1 MRTTR
6 LLTAT
11 AAVAMAVVEVA
22 AQRPANTSVCDY
34 YTTALLGNNSAANQ
48 ATVLTLL
55 VNTAVVGN
63 YTKPSIPGVEWPD
76 VPVPGILAPG
86 TVNGTAVNLLPY
98 FNGGLASSNRGGSS
112 GVVVNFLDDGG
123 ALPLMM
129 NKPANGT
136 RSNQFRLLTH
146 LYAYFGV
153 LLGCTQQGTATH
165 PIAAFPSYNGS
176 ASMYATHK
184 YMALSSP
191 QLAYFIQQVGL
202 AASSFG
208 IADADV
214 GVVAASLMDTFGQ
227 RCSKDAVVVPYQRP
241 ARPQAICTGEGCEVA
256 GGDGVSEACVK
267 AGPAP
272 LPGVADAVK
281 AAGQGNA
288 SSSATASASGSASV
302 TSEAGSAPT
311 QTGGVEGEGG
321 RRSGVGAAL
330 AGVVAV
336 LAVLL

>member
-1 MRTTR
+1 M
-6 LLTAT
+6 
-11 AAVAMAVVEVA
+11 
-22 AQRPANTSVCDY
+22 P
-34 YTTALLGNNSAANQ
+34 
-48 ATVLTLL
+48 
-55 VNTAVVGN
+55 
-63 YTKPSIPGVEWPD
+63 
-76 VPVPGILAPG
+76 
-86 TVNGTAVNLLPY
+86 
-98 FNGGLASSNRGGSS
+98 
-112 GVVVNFLDDGG
+112 
-123 ALPLMM
+123 
-129 NKPANGT
+129 
-136 RSNQFRLLTH
+136 
-146 LYAYFGV
+146 
-153 LLGCTQQGTATH
+153 
-165 PIAAFPSYNGS
+165 AFPSYNGS

-191 QLAYFIQQVGL
+191 QLTYFIQQVGL

-208 IADADV
+208 IADADIAA
-214 GVVAASLMDTFGQ
+214 VAASLMDTFGQ